1 MNPFD
6 FTRHLSD
13 LRDPGLPPSMLRDN
27 TASRAASLAAP
38 APMTD
43 DDIRENI
50 NAAPWAKRF
59 TANFI
64 EPGLVRY
71 QGKNGQED
79 EWILL
84 KPEAVARIARSL
96 IGKPIIDWDHA
107 DVWPE
112 IIGDGQADGVVYDV
126 WKGDDG
132 WWHAGYV
139 VWTKSA
145 IEHCESGDWSVSCA
159 YTETETDFSGGKHHS
174 IPYTQEVIDGVCNHL
189 ALVKKPRY
197 EGARIRANSTE
208 NGGYKMAWK
217 LSDLIP
223 GKKPAAKP
231 EVLRLNADEAAKTK
245 MDVDGEAHSI
255 ADLVKRHNDAMAPS
269 DILTCSDDDEVEFE
283 GKKYKAGDLRAAHRN
298 AMKKNAEDK
307 AKEEAAA
314 KAARENAAKTRA
326 NDGQLKGAGAEDTGK
341 LAGAGADKTTGVEDN
356 PDKGVEAAKELSAL
370 KERLNSMA
378 QELATIKAQPAKDLR
393 AAAHMRFA
401 PAGGEPEDL
410 GPVTVED
417 RIRRGAADF
426 SLHSH
431 AHAGADVE

>member
-6 FTRHLSD
+6 IARHLVTS
-13 LRDPGLPPSMLRDN
+13 RDPGLPASMLRDN
-27 TASRAASLAAP
+27 AAFGLAAA
-38 APMTD
+38 APISD
-43 DDIRENI
+43 DKIEENI
-50 NAAPWAKRF
+50 NAAPWARRF
-59 TANFI
+59 VANFI

-71 QGKNGQED
+71 QGKNGQPD

-84 KPEAVARIARSL
+84 KGPAVEKIAKSL

-145 IEHCESGDWSVSCA
+145 VEHCESGEWSVSCA

-174 IPYTQEVIDGVCNHL
+174 IPYTQEVLDGVCNHL

-223 GKKPAAKP
+223 GKKDKP
-231 EVLRLNADEAAKTK
+231 EVLRLNAAEAASTK

-255 ADLVKRHNDAMAPS
+255 ADLVKRHNAAMAPS
-269 DILTCSDDDEVEFE
+269 DVMTCSDDDEVEFE
-283 GKKYKAGDLRAAHRN
+283 GKKYKAGDLRNSHRN
-298 AMKKNAEDK
+298 SVKKNAEDAAK
-307 AKEEAAA
+307 KEEEAR
-314 KAARENAAKTRA
+314 KARENSARK
-326 NDGQLKGAGAEDTGK
+326 NDGQLKGAGSEPTGK
-341 LAGAGADKTTGVEDN
+341 LAGAGADKSDGPEDN
-356 PDKGVEAAKELSAL
+356 PDKGVEAGKTISAL
-370 KERLNSMA
+370 KERLNSLEAELTTLKAKPA
-378 QELATIKAQPAKDLR
+378 QDLR
-393 AAAHMRFA
+393 HAAHMRFA
-401 PAGGEPEDL
+401 PAGGEPEDQ
-410 GPVTVED
+410 GPVGMDE

-431 AHAGADVE
+431 AHAGGDVE